1 MSDAKPPPSPGER
14 SALALE
20 GIRAAGE
27 RIAAA
32 LERHSPAPAPA
43 VDLDHPKHGDPT
55 VPFDPRSW
63 KGPGFKGRPFSQ
75 CPADYLEALGKALA
89 EMGANEPDAVKRKW
103 KAVDAARARG
113 WAERIRSGWKP
124 PSRGGSPP
132 PLGTPP
138 GATRTSPNP
147 APPPLARPPS
157 YVAPPL
163 GSLGGKDDLPDLD

>member
-1 MSDAKPPPSPGER
+1 MSEAKPPPSPGER

-32 LERHSPAPAPA
+32 LERLSPAPAPA

-75 CPADYLEALGKALA
+75 CPADYLEELGKALA

-124 PSRGGSPP
+124 RSASSSAPTAKAPSAGARPP
-132 PLGTPP
+132 PALGKPPTP
-138 GATRTSPNP
+138 S
-147 APPPLARPPS
+147 PPS
-157 YVAPPL
+157 YVAPPSNPAA
-163 GSLGGKDDLPDLD
+163 GNDDLPDLD